1 MGLSRPRSLQEL
13 KEVGKEQPRLEA
25 EHPAN
30 STKNRYP
37 HLLPCEHGGR
47 WAGLRLARSR
57 PPVSAP
63 NARLTVCRRPLPGQ
77 AGPAGREAPL

>member
-1 MGLSRPRSLQEL
+1 M
-13 KEVGKEQPRLEA
+13 GKEQPRLEA

-37 HLLPCEHGGR
+37 HVLPCERGGGR
-47 WAGLRLARSR
+47 AGLWLARSGL
-57 PPVSAP
+57 PAPAP
-63 NARLTVCRRPLPGQ
+63 NAHLTVCRRPLPGQ